1 MACSYSCFGNS
12 YCFHISFAQTMMLQ
26 SEYKLH
32 LNSLL
37 WYHYETISR
46 VCKVA
51 NKSMPGLWCSVFE
64 TCYCHHS
71 NLYNKNSCY
80 TCFFCPLQIFRDQV
94 NNLIMNLTLLLAWYF
109 FHYSWEFISF
119 VPNPH
124 YTAIITLLYSFS
136 IAVIMLFVLQATIA
150 VVEDCMGTR
159 QRVSKLGR
167 THSY

>member
-1 MACSYSCFGNS
+1 MSKVD
-12 YCFHISFAQTMMLQ
+12 T
-26 SEYKLH
+26 KLH
-32 LNSLL
+32 LISLL
-37 WYHYETISR
+37 WYHNETISR
-46 VCKVA
+46 VCKVS
-51 NKSMPGLWCSVFE
+51 NKSMPGLWCCSVFG

-71 NLYNKNSCY
+71 NLCNKKSRYN
-80 TCFFCPLQIFRDQV
+80 CFFCPLQMFQDQV

-119 VPNPH
+119 FPNPH

-167 THSY
+167 QKYIEHNTY